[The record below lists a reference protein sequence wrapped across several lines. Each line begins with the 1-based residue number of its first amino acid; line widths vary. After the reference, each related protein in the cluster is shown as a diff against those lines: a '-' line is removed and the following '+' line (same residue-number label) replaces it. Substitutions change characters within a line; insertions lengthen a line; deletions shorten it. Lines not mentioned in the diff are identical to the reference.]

1 MAKKSVAES
10 FPNFIQH
17 SAFKNQHSFFGG
29 AAMKIAFVIYRD
41 IYEDRVSLVLEKA
54 GVDFYTEWENVK
66 GKGHKTIPHLGT
78 RAYPGYNNV
87 RMIAFE
93 DERQLEEVACLLKEM
108 NAGIAMKDDLA
119 RMFQIPLEK
128 MV

>member
-1 MAKKSVAES
+1 MKMA
-10 FPNFIQH
+10 FI
-17 SAFKNQHSFFGG
+17 
-29 AAMKIAFVIYRD
+29 IYRD
-41 IYEDRVSLVLEKA
+41 IIEERVSGILEKA

-93 DERQLEEVACLLKEM
+93 DECKLDEVTELLKEM
-108 NAGIAMKDDLA
+108 NAGITMKDDVA
-119 RMFQIPLEK
+119 RMFLLPLEK
-128 MV
+128 IL

>member
-1 MAKKSVAES
+1 MKMA
-10 FPNFIQH
+10 FI
-17 SAFKNQHSFFGG
+17 
-29 AAMKIAFVIYRD
+29 VYRD
-41 IYEDRVSLVLEKA
+41 IFEDRVSAILEKA
-54 GVDFYTEWENVK
+54 GVDFFTEWENVK

-93 DERQLEEVACLLKEM
+93 DECQLDKLTELLTEM
-108 NAGIAMKDDLA
+108 NAGITMKDDLA

-128 MV
+128 II

>member
-1 MAKKSVAES
+1 MKMA
-10 FPNFIQH
+10 FI
-17 SAFKNQHSFFGG
+17 
-29 AAMKIAFVIYRD
+29 VYRD
-41 IYEDRVSLVLEKA
+41 IFEDRVAALLEKA
-54 GVDFYTEWENVK
+54 GVDFFTEWENVK

-93 DERQLEEVACLLKEM
+93 DECQLDNVTELLTEM
-108 NAGIAMKDDLA
+108 NAGITMKDDLA

-128 MV
+128 II

>member
-1 MAKKSVAES
+1 MKMA
-10 FPNFIQH
+10 FI
-17 SAFKNQHSFFGG
+17 
-29 AAMKIAFVIYRD
+29 VYRD
-41 IYEDRVSLVLEKA
+41 IYEDRISAVLEKA
-54 GVDFYTEWENVK
+54 CVDFYTEWENVK

-78 RAYPGYNNV
+78 RAYPGYNCV

-93 DERQLEEVACLLKEM
+93 DECQIDKVAELLKEM

-128 MV
+128 II

>member
-1 MAKKSVAES
+1 FS
-10 FPNFIQH
+10 FNIQH
-17 SAFKNQHSFFGG
+17 SKFKILFYGG

-41 IYEDRVSLVLEKA
+41 IYEDRVSTVLEKA

-78 RAYPGYNNV
+78 RAFPGYNNV

-93 DERQLEEVACLLKEM
+93 DECQLEEVARLLREM
-108 NAGIAMKDDLA
+108 NAGITMKDDLA

-128 MV
+128 VI